1 MSRSG
6 QRRADAGAL
15 LGLPLA
21 VVVLVGA
28 QYLEGGGL
36 RTLAQPTAALVVFGG
51 TCAALLVS
59 YPVSRLAGAARALVR
74 AVFAVHQP
82 GRDLVARLTEYANR
96 VRRKGIFS
104 LEPELGE
111 PLDPFLKR
119 GLELAVDGFKAAD
132 VRRLL
137 EAESHTLE
145 QEEEDHAELLESAAG
160 YAPTLGILGAVLG
173 LIHVMEHLAAPSKLG
188 QGIAVAF
195 VATVYGV
202 GSANLLFLPL
212 ATKIRTNARASAL
225 RRHLIIEG
233 IAAIQ
238 ENQHPRM
245 VDQQL
250 TALLRRDRRSTPTAV
265 VA

>member
-1 MSRSG
+1 MNGPG
-6 QRRADAGAL
+6 QRRADTGVL

-21 VVVLVGA
+21 VAVLVGA

-59 YPVSRLAGAARALVR
+59 YPVSRLSGAAKALMR
-74 AVFAVHQP
+74 AVTAVNRP
-82 GRDLVARLTEYANR
+82 GSDLVERLTEYASR
-96 VRRKGIFS
+96 ARRKGLFA
-104 LEPELGE
+104 LEGE
-111 PLDPFLKR
+111 IGEAGDPFLR
-119 GLELAVDGFKAAD
+119 RALALAVDGFKASD

-137 EAESHTLE
+137 EAESHTLD
-145 QEEEDHAELLESAAG
+145 QEEEDHAELFEAAAG

-173 LIHVMEHLAAPSKLG
+173 LIHVMENLAAPSKLG
-188 QGIAVAF
+188 EGIAVAF

-202 GSANLLFLPL
+202 GSANLLFLPI
-212 ATKIRTNARASAL
+212 ATKIRANARASAL

-238 ENQHPRM
+238 DNQPARM

-250 TALLRRDRRSTPTAV
+250 TALLQADRKPPRAE